1 MTASTDK
8 QLGHTLS
15 ELAEALRERGWYDL
29 VEQVPVFEESDPIRI
44 AFVGPYNAGKSSLIA
59 ALTRDLTIPRSG
71 KPESSEARRYRWQDG
86 VELVDLPGWFSGFT
100 EHDNRA
106 NEDLRRN
113 ADLVAFVLTVEL
125 GNESIVGAFET
136 VFGTLGFADRAVV
149 VVNKSLSEDSDPE
162 VVSDEISRRLG
173 RHTSVPVL
181 TTDAQSFIDTISGEF
196 DFDDESMQILTE
208 SSGIEDLSGA
218 LDEMVAKH
226 GVSART
232 IAQSRQGAR
241 VAVEAMAR
249 LVPDEDERATIEQL
263 DEFEAAIADAKD
275 RLKLLASAHLG
286 RMESNISS
294 IAEQVIDEPT
304 MSSADLD
311 RALATAC
318 QPATLLS
325 EDAAKALTELT
336 VAFGGVVIELD
347 LGASPEMSSKIG
359 SAHAQPQDE
368 PRPLG
373 KRVLDAMGIDARAVT
388 DIVAK
393 AGERVA
399 KEGAGKDSVA
409 YLLARK
415 LQPNKVFKPHGR
427 LKDAH
432 KIQKGA
438 QIFSKATFAAPAVA
452 EISNWLK
459 ESSEQREADRWKE
472 ETRRLCAEAARDE
485 VARVRAKF
493 DEWQRTSL
501 APYEKQLQDG
511 RAPLEAVASER
522 EAARRLIAALQEHL
536 VDGLT

>member
-1 MTASTDK
+1 M
-8 QLGHTLS
+8 
-15 ELAEALRERGWYDL
+15 
-29 VEQVPVFEESDPIRI
+29 
-44 AFVGPYNAGKSSLIA
+44 
-59 ALTRDLTIPRSG
+59 
-71 KPESSEARRYRWQDG
+71 
-86 VELVDLPGWFSGFT
+86 
-100 EHDNRA
+100 
-106 NEDLRRN
+106 
-113 ADLVAFVLTVEL
+113 
-125 GNESIVGAFET
+125 
-136 VFGTLGFADRAVV
+136 
-149 VVNKSLSEDSDPE
+149 
-162 VVSDEISRRLG
+162 
-173 RHTSVPVL
+173 
-181 TTDAQSFIDTISGEF
+181 
-196 DFDDESMQILTE
+196 
-208 SSGIEDLSGA
+208 
-218 LDEMVAKH
+218 
-226 GVSART
+226 
-232 IAQSRQGAR
+232 
-241 VAVEAMAR
+241 
-249 LVPDEDERATIEQL
+249 
-263 DEFEAAIADAKD
+263 
-275 RLKLLASAHLG
+275 
-286 RMESNISS
+286 
-294 IAEQVIDEPT
+294 
-304 MSSADLD
+304 
-311 RALATAC
+311 
-318 QPATLLS
+318 
-325 EDAAKALTELT
+325 
-336 VAFGGVVIELD
+336 IELD